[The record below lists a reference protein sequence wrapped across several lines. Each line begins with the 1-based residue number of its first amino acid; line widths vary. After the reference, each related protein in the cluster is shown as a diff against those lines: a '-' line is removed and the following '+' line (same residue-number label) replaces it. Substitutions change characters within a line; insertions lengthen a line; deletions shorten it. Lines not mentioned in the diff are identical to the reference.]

1 MIDER
6 LTLHTYEGQRPAV
19 QDLFI
24 KFLGEKLDSD
34 SVKTCVALIRE
45 ARMIVQ
51 AENDDKRK
59 TIANDAATSSQMTSA
74 LPPNGPFPKLLGNK

>member
-1 MIDER
+1 MIDKR
-6 LTLHTYEGQRPAV
+6 LTLHTYEGQRSAV
-19 QDLFI
+19 QDLFV

-51 AENDDKRK
+51 
-59 TIANDAATSSQMTSA
+59 
-74 LPPNGPFPKLLGNK
+74 LLHLK